1 MRDSEGNKM
10 LLWKHGQS
18 GLYDNQGKIR
28 PTHWYGK
35 QHEFNVEFVVNQD
48 AQIQKIFS
56 NLKIISNKTAPNKFE
71 YEIVG
76 EGYDWYELKPVILWI
91 NKKSTNKQDF
101 EFYYKEVL
109 TKSYNDL
116 RDEYLDF
123 PELFG
128 YEGRTIKK
136 IPFLH
141 LETCDKHGR
150 QDKSYHQNTD
160 YWDNLTIPGNNYSF
174 NTSETILVED
184 DQLNEQRVHTEQLGN
199 DVKKYG
205 RLRGNMQYLEDLWD
219 IEMRPIK
226 FKWAYVDNEE
236 LKFVSSKESRHRD
249 KYLKVRVRYSGEDL
263 TVIQGIITMF
273 DYSMA

>member
-1 MRDSEGNKM
+1 
-10 LLWKHGQS
+10 
-18 GLYDNQGKIR
+18 
-28 PTHWYGK
+28 
-35 QHEFNVEFVVNQD
+35 
-48 AQIQKIFS
+48 
-56 NLKIISNKTAPNKFE
+56 LKIISNKTTPNKFE

-91 NKKSTNKQDF
+91 NKKATNKQEF
-101 EFYYKEVL
+101 ENYYKEVL
-109 TKSYNDL
+109 TKSYDNL
-116 RDEYLDF
+116 RNEYLDF

-150 QDKSYHQNTD
+150 QDKSYHQDTD
-160 YWDNLTIPGNNYSF
+160 YWDSLIPDVDHSFNYSF

-184 DQLNEQRVHTEQLGN
+184 DQLNEQRIHTESLGN

-219 IEMRPIK
+219 IEIRPIK
-226 FKWAYVDNEE
+226 FKWAYVEKDQYNRWE
-236 LKFVSSKESRHRD
+236 LKFIPSKESRHRD
-249 KYLKVRVRYSGEDL
+249 KYLKIRVRYSGEDL